1 MATVNKKLDVTDL
14 DFDQIKNNLKSFLG
28 NQSTFAGYDFSA
40 SGLNQIL
47 NLLAYNTH
55 YNAYYMN
62 MLASEM
68 FMDTASIRS
77 SVVSKAKLL
86 NYTPR
91 SMTGS
96 VATLQVTVSPGDA
109 PSSLTVDKYTKFGTN
124 VNGKSLTFCT
134 TDSTQI
140 TRSLSGTYVS
150 NINVKEGYPVTFTFT
165 KDATDPEQR
174 FIIPSSNVD
183 ISTIEV
189 SIKSSTTDATSYVY
203 EKAGDFTEIKAL
215 ANVYFCSEA
224 SNGRYEIEFGD
235 GNVGRALSDGN
246 VIQIKALITN
256 GEDGNGAFSFNPIDA
271 VGGYSNFTI
280 TTLIESF
287 GGASR
292 ESIDSIK
299 FNAPKVFSAQKRAVT
314 AEDYKA
320 LVYANFPEAD
330 SIQSWG
336 GETEPSPVYGRVYL
350 CIKPKNADYLTTAQ
364 KNTVVSLLS
373 ERKILSITP
382 EVVDPIIYKIALTS
396 KIKFDSAQTNLKS
409 ADLIKMVRSKILSYG
424 QQELG
429 TFDSNFKYS
438 KVLRLIDN
446 THNSITNSLLSV
458 KLYTEFTP
466 QLTNAINYTFRFNNR
481 INHPF
486 DGYEGALTS
495 SSFSFASSTG
505 TVYSGCKLEDFNGT
519 VRVYRM
525 QSTTKYIVN
534 SNVGTINYASGV
546 LTLTAF
552 QPSALINN
560 SISLYF
566 EPEESDVAP
575 VKQQIFK
582 IESEDLNITATDV
595 NALERRGVTSVS
607 NTATAV
613 AITTVNSAY

>member
-1 MATVNKKLDVTDL
+1 
-14 DFDQIKNNLKSFLG
+14 
-28 NQSTFAGYDFSA
+28 
-40 SGLNQIL
+40 
-47 NLLAYNTH
+47 
-55 YNAYYMN
+55 
-62 MLASEM
+62 
-68 FMDTASIRS
+68 
-77 SVVSKAKLL
+77 
-86 NYTPR
+86 
-91 SMTGS
+91 
-96 VATLQVTVSPGDA
+96 
-109 PSSLTVDKYTKFGTN
+109 
-124 VNGKSLTFCT
+124 
-134 TDSTQI
+134 
-140 TRSLSGTYVS
+140 
-150 NINVKEGYPVTFTFT
+150 
-165 KDATDPEQR
+165 
-174 FIIPSSNVD
+174 
-183 ISTIEV
+183 
-189 SIKSSTTDATSYVY
+189 
-203 EKAGDFTEIKAL
+203 
-215 ANVYFCSEA
+215 
-224 SNGRYEIEFGD
+224 
-235 GNVGRALSDGN
+235 
-246 VIQIKALITN
+246 
-256 GEDGNGAFSFNPIDA
+256 
-271 VGGYSNFTI
+271 
-280 TTLIESF
+280 
-287 GGASR
+287 
-292 ESIDSIK
+292 
-299 FNAPKVFSAQKRAVT
+299 
-314 AEDYKA
+314 
-320 LVYANFPEAD
+320 
-330 SIQSWG
+330 
-336 GETEPSPVYGRVYL
+336 
-350 CIKPKNADYLTTAQ
+350 
-364 KNTVVSLLS
+364 
-373 ERKILSITP
+373 
-382 EVVDPIIYKIALTS
+382 
-396 KIKFDSAQTNLKS
+396 
-409 ADLIKMVRSKILSYG
+409 MVRSKILSYG